1 MRYHI
6 SISRVRRHRTSKPN
20 LTKEPSQG
28 AISAHLAPVSDP
40 ALAYRST
47 DLERPGR
54 PDGDMS
60 RRQRTRPAGA
70 YGGSHVST
78 APAAVQRDIDH
89 LRRHGSIVCAVGGT
103 ASGITGVHEW
113 LFNETPT
120 GTHVT
125 TNESFAGD
133 PATLTPP
140 ACERGSTLRWQPGW
154 ITSRRPPSQRPDTSP
169 TALPPH
175 RRHHPH
181 PRPDRHPSAFHR
193 RTYSPVLRSADIS
206 RHGRPPGGA
215 AAPST
220 STTPDQSRS
229 ISLRENR
236 R

>member
-1 MRYHI
+1 MVTCQDDI
-6 SISRVRRHRTSKPN
+6 GLGQLE
-20 LTKEPSQG
+20 LT
-28 AISAHLAPVSDP
+28 V
-40 ALAYRST
+40 AL
-47 DLERPGR
+47 
-54 PDGDMS
+54 MS
-60 RRQRTRPAGA
+60 PLHQLRA
-70 YGGSHVST
+70 
-78 APAAVQRDIDH
+78 QRDIDH

-193 RTYSPVLRSADIS
+193 RTYSAVLRSADIS
-206 RHGRPPGGA
+206 RHGRPLVGRPHPPLRLRLTKAGPSRCVRIGVSWLRRH
-215 AAPST
+215 APS
-220 STTPDQSRS
+220 PHRPACAHC
-229 ISLRENR
+229 RPG
-236 R
+236 